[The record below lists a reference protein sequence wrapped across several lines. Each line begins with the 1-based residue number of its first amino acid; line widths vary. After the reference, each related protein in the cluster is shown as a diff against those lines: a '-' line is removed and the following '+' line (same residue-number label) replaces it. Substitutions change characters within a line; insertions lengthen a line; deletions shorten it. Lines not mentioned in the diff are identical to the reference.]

1 MAEEGSV
8 SLRPRGFTPYHSFII
23 NLPHLGFGEL
33 GIPPQTK
40 ALVCDCLLQFMNMG
54 GLSLAA
60 VSKKKKRKARRT
72 REKEIPQSIQEEKS
86 TVDI

>member
-1 MAEEGSV
+1 MAEEGSI
-8 SLRPRGFTPYHSFII
+8 SLRPRGFAPYHSFII

-54 GLSLAA
+54 GLSVAA
-60 VSKKKKRKARRT
+60 LKKKKNGEEGERKGD
-72 REKEIPQSIQEEKS
+72 S
-86 TVDI
+86 TVYSAGKEYCIYLK

>member
-1 MAEEGSV
+1 MAEEGSI

-40 ALVCDCLLQFMNMG
+40 ALVCDCVLQFMDMG

-60 VSKKKKRKARRT
+60 VKKKKKNEREGE
-72 REKEIPQSIQEEKS
+72 REKEIPQFTRQEKS
-86 TVDI
+86 IVYI

>member
-1 MAEEGSV
+1 MAEEGSI

-60 VSKKKKRKARRT
+60 VQQKKKKARSK
-72 REKEIPQSIQEEKS
+72 REKEIQQSIQS
-86 TVDI
+86 SIVYI